1 MFTVMGALFVALH
14 PFEVPTLS
22 LQSRDGRSPMPNPW
36 KDPGYMKVV
45 WIQSPNFGPR
55 PEDAVVSTIVIHSTV
70 IPTLKATTEAF
81 QRESSQ
87 VSAHFTIGQD
97 GSIVQNVSTWDRA
110 WHAGVSRDY
119 SGKENLNHYSI
130 GIELVNLN
138 DGKEPYSDKQLDA
151 LRAIIKVMMRRYPI
165 SSLTSHEFIAVP
177 SGRKS
182 DPKSF
187 PWEKLKD
194 LGLPMY
200 YGENPLN
207 KKN

>member
-1 MFTVMGALFVALH
+1 MFTVMGALFVALQ

-87 VSAHFTIGQD
+87 ILQ
-97 GSIVQNVSTWDRA
+97 
-110 WHAGVSRDY
+110 
-119 SGKENLNHYSI
+119 SGKTVQLYKTSVR
-130 GIELVNLN
+130 GIVLGMLGSAEITV
-138 DGKEPYSDKQLDA
+138 
-151 LRAIIKVMMRRYPI
+151 
-165 SSLTSHEFIAVP
+165 
-177 SGRKS
+177 
-182 DPKSF
+182 
-187 PWEKLKD
+187 EKKT
-194 LGLPMY
+194 
-200 YGENPLN
+200 
-207 KKN
+207 